1 MAHEVAANR
10 HSKTSSRGL
19 LHVLNGDATRV
30 KLERSG
36 VPGAIAVWADVLH
49 DGPAVHA
56 PPEEWR
62 RIRARHLASQGV
74 MAEESILEQLR
85 HWDAQ
90 LESSPDR
97 EEVVFWFEHDLFD
110 QLLLVRH
117 LDWVAGARRRADTR
131 FSLICIGDFP
141 GVPDFAGLG
150 QLTPD
155 QLASLLETR
164 QPITEAQI
172 ELGVEAWTRFRAAKP
187 LRLSALLAEDTSAL
201 PFLDGALRRFLEDY
215 PAVDTGLARSE
226 RQILE
231 AIAAGMVSPGDVFRA
246 TQKMEERI
254 FMGDWTFFGIVRRLA
269 SGRAPLLGTDVPL
282 TGGALPDGTL
292 HLTDDGRRVLDG
304 AADYIAL
311 NGIDR
316 WMGGV
321 HLTDGRYR
329 WDRDAGL
336 VVTS

>member
-1 MAHEVAANR
+1 MTQEVAADR
-10 HSKTSSRGL
+10 HSGTSRRGL
-19 LHVLNGDATRV
+19 LHVLNGDHTRL

-49 DGPAVHA
+49 DGPAVPAA
-56 PPEEWR
+56 PDEWR

-74 MAEESILEQLR
+74 MPEESILEQLR
-85 HWDAQ
+85 RWDAQ
-90 LESSPDR
+90 LESFS
-97 EEVVFWFEHDLFD
+97 EHGEVVFWFEHDLFD

-117 LDWVAGARRRADTR
+117 LHWVADVQRRADTR
-131 FSLICIGDFP
+131 FSLICIGSFP

-150 QLTPD
+150 QLAAD

-164 QPITEAQI
+164 QRITEAQI
-172 ELGVEAWTRFRAAKP
+172 ELGVETWNRFCAPDP
-187 LRLSALLAEDTSAL
+187 LPLAALLAEDTSAL

-231 AIAAGMVSPGDVFRA
+231 AIAAGTVSPGAVFRA

-254 FMGDWTFFGIVRRLA
+254 FMGDWTYWAIVRRLA
-269 SGRAPLLGTDVPL
+269 SGRAPLLGMNAPM
-282 TGGALPDGTL
+282 TGPELPDGAL
-292 HLTDDGRRVLDG
+292 HLTDDGRRVLDD
-304 AADYIAL
+304 AADYVAL

-321 HLTDGRYR
+321 HLKDGRYR
-329 WDRDAGL
+329 WYGERGL
-336 VVTS
+336 VVKS

>member
-1 MAHEVAANR
+1 MPQEAAANWHPER
-10 HSKTSSRGL
+10 SSRGL
-19 LHVLNGDATRV
+19 LHVLNGDATLV

-36 VPGAIAVWADVLH
+36 VPGEIAVWADVLH
-49 DGPAVHA
+49 DGPTVPA

-74 MAEESILEQLR
+74 MDEESILEQLR
-85 HWDAQ
+85 RWDAQ
-90 LESSPDR
+90 LESSPAH

-117 LDWVAGARRRADTR
+117 LHWVADARGRGDTR

-155 QLASLLETR
+155 QLASLLATR
-164 QPITEAQI
+164 QPVTDAQI
-172 ELGVEAWTRFRAAKP
+172 ELGVETWKRFRAHNP
-187 LRLSALLAEDTSAL
+187 LPLAALLAEDTSAL
-201 PFLDGALRRFLEDY
+201 PFLDGALRRFFEDY

-231 AIAAGMVSPGDVFRA
+231 AIAAGTVSPGDVFRA

-269 SGRAPLLGTDVPL
+269 AGRAPLLGTDVPL
-282 TGGALPDGTL
+282 VGAALPHGAL

-321 HLTDGRYR
+321 HLRDGRYR
-329 WDRDAGL
+329 WSEERGL
-336 VVTS
+336 VVKS